1 MFYKYSMANVL
12 LNVVDKDTAV
22 NLNNNDYT
30 ASVWISKRSQ
40 FVSATDADVLRF
52 IKLDG
57 TLTRNLLVP
66 EIAYVAT
73 ATVAADTT
81 LTDAHCYVRIN
92 AGSGNI
98 NLTLPAASGVTGK
111 LLKFFRTDG
120 SSNKVTLTGTVNGEV
135 NPASDGGG
143 VASPL
148 YMQYGQMTIISNGT
162 SWDAC

>member
-1 MFYKYSMANVL
+1 MVYIQKALVDNNRSLGKRAAPNDAVL
-12 LNVVDKDTAV
+12 ATNPAYYASLDK
-22 NLNNNDYT
+22 
-30 ASVWISKRSQ
+30 
-40 FVSATDADVLRF
+40 
-52 IKLDG
+52 
-57 TLTRNLLVP
+57 LVP
-66 EIAYVAT
+66 EVAYVAT

-92 AGSGNI
+92 ADSGNV
-98 NLTLPAASGVTGK
+98 NLTLPAASYVTGK

-120 SSNKVTLTGTVNGEV
+120 SSNKVTLTGTVNGEL
-135 NPASDGGG
+135 NPASDEGG